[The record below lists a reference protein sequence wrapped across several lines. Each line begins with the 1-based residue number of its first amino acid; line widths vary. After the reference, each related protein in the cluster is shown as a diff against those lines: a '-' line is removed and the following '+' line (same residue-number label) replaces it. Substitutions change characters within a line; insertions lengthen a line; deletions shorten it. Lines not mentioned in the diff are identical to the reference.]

1 MSALL
6 NQYLKPLRRY
16 LDKPGLIELSINQ
29 PGEVWVEMQE
39 GWQHRKDAALS
50 EPLLHDFA
58 AALATSSGQ
67 AFNASHPILAT
78 ALPGYGYR
86 VQIVSGQ
93 MVEGGFAM
101 SIRAGTAK
109 RFPLD
114 GYMDSDEAAR
124 LVQAVKDRK
133 NVIVCGGTGSGK
145 TTFLN
150 SLLVHVPE
158 TERVGTIEDTRE
170 LIIDSPNRFSLLKS
184 KSGTDLGG
192 VTYKEI
198 INSMMRMRPDRIIM
212 GELDIENTVPFLRL
226 LNTGHGG
233 SAATLHA
240 DSPDEA
246 VDAIVL
252 NAQLAGLKDRDAIE
266 KYATNALDVL
276 VHVHQNRAER
286 KFTAVCKWQG

>member
-29 PGEVWVEMQE
+29 PGEVWTEMQE
-39 GWQHRKDAALS
+39 GWQCRKDAALT
-50 EPLLHDFA
+50 ETLLNDLA

-67 AFNASHPILAT
+67 AFNASSPILAT

-109 RFPLD
+109 RFPLE
-114 GYMDSDEAAR
+114 GYMSRDEAEA
-124 LVQAVKDRK
+124 LIAAVKERK
-133 NVIVCGGTGSGK
+133 NIVVCGGTGSGK

-158 TERVGTIEDTRE
+158 SERVGTIEDTRE
-170 LIIDSPNRFSLLKS
+170 LIIDNPNRFSLIKS
-184 KSGTDLGG
+184 KSGTDLGRIG
-192 VTYKEI
+192 YKEI

-246 VDAIVL
+246 IDAIVL
-252 NAQLAGLKDRDAIE
+252 NAQLAGLEDRDAIE
-266 KYATNALDVL
+266 QYASKALDIL
-276 VHVHQNRAER
+276 VHVHQDREKR
-286 KFTAVCKWQG
+286 QFKAVCKWQ